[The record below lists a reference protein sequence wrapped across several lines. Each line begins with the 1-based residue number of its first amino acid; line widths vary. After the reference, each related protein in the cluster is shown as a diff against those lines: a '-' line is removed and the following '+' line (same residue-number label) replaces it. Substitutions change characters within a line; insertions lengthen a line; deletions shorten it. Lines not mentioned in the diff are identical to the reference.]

1 MVFRSVFQLLP
12 FGQRMKVFLGA
23 SALLAVAY
31 IPLLKKE
38 NIQHENMDEMREY
51 QRAQA
56 EKAAAAAA
64 EAKR

>member
-1 MVFRSVFQLLP
+1 
-12 FGQRMKVFLGA
+12 MKVFLGA

-31 IPLLKKE
+31 VPLLKKE